1 LKLGDSLEELF
12 VPTPLAFGP
21 LVQVSVLPLLL
32 DHVAPLA
39 ARVPGSRDRPLC
51 PKRVI
56 PPLHV
61 NLAVRPD
68 NEPVARSSRHI
79 HLPTADDEQVIA
91 GQIVF
96 DPMRVEELKESGV
109 VVLVD
114 LDTADHVRF
123 ARRIYRWSRSV
134 AAPADG
140 GGHD

>member
-1 LKLGDSLEELF
+1 M
-12 VPTPLAFGP
+12 PTPLALGP
-21 LVQVSVLPLLL
+21 LTQVSVLALLEN
-32 DHVAPLA
+32 HVAPLA
-39 ARVPGSRDRPLC
+39 ACVPGSRDRPLC
-51 PKRVI
+51 AKRII
-56 PPLHV
+56 PPLDV

-96 DPMRVEELKESGV
+96 DPMRVEELKETAV

-123 ARRIYRWSRSV
+123 GGRIYR
-134 AAPADG
+134 
-140 GGHD
+140 